1 MQLLFIQSLLEDHRR
16 DDFMIVRP
24 NGELMVCVDH
34 PTSERLGFNGAKKFM
49 CENGRVL
56 IVVNLKNSLFSND
69 EISSKVL
76 LNTYFTSSNDARSFV
91 YGELFSQGHNHGICT
106 NFWMLEGK

>member
-1 MQLLFIQSLLEDHRR
+1 MFVYFALIQSTFRLFKGQQYLNTKFFFVYFLGELFIQSSLEDHRR
-16 DDFMIVRP
+16 DDFMMIRP
-24 NGELMVCVDH
+24 NGELMICVDH
-34 PTSERLGFNGAKKFM
+34 PTSERLGFNGAKKFI

-76 LNTYFTSSNDARSFV
+76 
-91 YGELFSQGHNHGICT
+91 
-106 NFWMLEGK
+106 

>member
-1 MQLLFIQSLLEDHRR
+1 MFFVYFLGELFIQSHLEDHRR
-16 DDFMIVRP
+16 DDFMIIRP
-24 NGELMVCVDH
+24 NGELMICVDH
-34 PTSERLGFNGAKKFM
+34 PTSERLGFNGAKNFV

-76 LNTYFTSSNDARSFV
+76 LPAILPLSMIHCLSCKEIFKSGNVLLLAA
-91 YGELFSQGHNHGICT
+91 LI
-106 NFWMLEGK
+106 

>member
-1 MQLLFIQSLLEDHRR
+1 M
-16 DDFMIVRP
+16 
-24 NGELMVCVDH
+24 DH
-34 PTSERLGFNGAKKFM
+34 PTSGRVGFNGAKKFI

-76 LNTYFTSSNDARSFV
+76 
-91 YGELFSQGHNHGICT
+91 
-106 NFWMLEGK
+106 